1 VLDENS
7 KVNKDVVGR
16 SLVLK
21 VFEHN
26 LSSEVL
32 ESFINDIVF
41 VVEGKRENIAPVRDL
56 SLLVVVGVESD

>member
-7 KVNKDVVGR
+7 KVNKNIVGR
-16 SLVLK
+16 TLVLK

-32 ESFINDIVF
+32 ESFINDIVR

-56 SLLVVVGVESD
+56 SLLVVVRVESD